1 MKDHAAEVARFKA
14 AKEQAEVAQAQV
26 KKEMDAAI
34 ERMKTQFLFKVN
46 YSVLLPDVQVACS
59 SHMSSNTNSSPPDVR
74 LLGP

>member
-46 YSVLLPDVQVACS
+46 YSVLLPNVQVACS
-59 SHMSSNTNSSPPDVR
+59 SHICQATRTRVR
-74 LLGP
+74 RT